1 MTWNPA
7 GHSPRRRGA
16 NLLTIAP
23 LGKWVGGMS
32 PRYSSAALAAFGLLM
47 ALAGCGKVEKT
58 ATVKDESNVV
68 LNADSG
74 LSEAEVARKTP
85 EMRKSGEV
93 RVALRGEILQAD
105 AERQVLIVTHDE
117 IKGYMPAMTME
128 FKVTKADVAN
138 AKPGQRI
145 RAELVE
151 RGEDYFLEKIWPD
164 DSVTVSTLDAAA
176 KAIAQD
182 TTIRGKDAYRE
193 IGENLPTFTLLDQEG
208 RTVPANRFRGKR
220 VVLNF
225 IFTRCPIATMCPA
238 ATLKMAQLQKSA
250 REAGAKDFELV
261 SISLD
266 PEFDTPGVLRDYAE
280 VRGLDLANWSFLT
293 GPDAAVRHL
302 LAQLGVIREFEGA
315 TIKHTLATVLID
327 EQGRIIYRADG
338 SSWQIDDFVK
348 RLRKS

>member
-7 GHSPRRRGA
+7 GHSPGRRGA
-16 NLLTIAP
+16 NLLTIPP

-32 PRYSSAALAAFGLLM
+32 PRYSPAALAAVCLLM
-47 ALAGCGKVEKT
+47 ALAGCAKKE
-58 ATVKDESNVV
+58 
-68 LNADSG
+68 
-74 LSEAEVARKTP
+74 EAAASAPAPAAVP
-85 EMRKSGEV
+85 GEI
-93 RVALRGEILQAD
+93 RHPLKGEILQAD
-105 AERQVLIVTHDE
+105 AERTVLIVTHDE

-151 RGEDYFLEKIWPD
+151 RGGDYYLEKIWPD
-164 DSVTVSTLDAAA
+164 DTVTVSTLDAAA
-176 KAIAQD
+176 KALAQD
-182 TTIRGKDAYRE
+182 TAIRGKEAYRE

-208 RTVPANRFRGKR
+208 RTVSANRFRGKR

-238 ATLKMAQLQKSA
+238 ATLRMSQLQQAA

-266 PEFDTPGVLRDYAE
+266 PEYDTPGVLRDYAE
-280 VRGLDLANWSFLT
+280 VRGLDLTNWSFLT

-327 EQGRIIYRADG
+327 ESGRIIYRADG
-338 SSWQIDDFVK
+338 SNWQIDDFVR
-348 RLRKS
+348 RLKKA